1 VRTQLEKYNNLDEEW
16 GLLVDTMTDEF
27 KLYKEKHAK
36 MKISL
41 PEGKN
46 LAELQG
52 MSRREKDANQ
62 IFEDKVTE
70 FKDQMFDLGEAKP
83 E

>member
-1 VRTQLEKYNNLDEEW
+1 
-16 GLLVDTMTDEF
+16 MTDEF

-36 MKISL
+36 MKATL
-41 PEGKN
+41 PDGKN

-83 E
+83 EQLVK